1 MSLWTA
7 GGCSTSSEG
16 WTAGGQVTERRR
28 HIPIPM
34 PLALAARR
42 KLASGKLGACP
53 LPTHHPL
60 EAHVTKRVVPTTAT
74 PTRVAMIMVT
84 SRAIRDNR
92 KQRRSLDIASLIF
105 CVPTT
110 AAYWRS
116 GRRYSI
122 RNVAIA
128 PQHRDGDVRA
138 GCAPHKGFGA
148 IRAGWRRTWPIP
160 ETRFPLLNLP
170 QAHGLG

>member
-1 MSLWTA
+1 MGPLLGRGGALIHGGGAFTGGTPINRPGAGWCTAPMSCINALASGGGGGGGAFLRTLSSPSGSMSLWTA

-74 PTRVAMIMVT
+74 PTRVAMTMVT
-84 SRAIRDNR
+84 SRAIRINR
-92 KQRRSLDIASLIF
+92 K
-105 CVPTT
+105 
-110 AAYWRS
+110 
-116 GRRYSI
+116 
-122 RNVAIA
+122 
-128 PQHRDGDVRA
+128 
-138 GCAPHKGFGA
+138 
-148 IRAGWRRTWPIP
+148 
-160 ETRFPLLNLP
+160 
-170 QAHGLG
+170 

>member
-1 MSLWTA
+1 MGPLLGRGGALIHGGGAFTGHFSSEGAERTAPMSCINALAGGGGGGGSAFWRTLKSPGGSMLLWTA

-60 EAHVTKRVVPTTAT
+60 EAHVMEIMVPTTAT

-92 KQRRSLDIASLIF
+92 K
-105 CVPTT
+105 
-110 AAYWRS
+110 
-116 GRRYSI
+116 
-122 RNVAIA
+122 
-128 PQHRDGDVRA
+128 
-138 GCAPHKGFGA
+138 
-148 IRAGWRRTWPIP
+148 
-160 ETRFPLLNLP
+160 
-170 QAHGLG
+170 